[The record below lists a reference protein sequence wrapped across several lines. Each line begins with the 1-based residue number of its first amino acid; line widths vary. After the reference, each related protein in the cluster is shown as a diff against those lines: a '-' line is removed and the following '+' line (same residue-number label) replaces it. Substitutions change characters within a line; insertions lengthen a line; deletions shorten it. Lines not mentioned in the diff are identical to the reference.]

1 MEIELKY
8 RIEDEAVIDAIFQDP
23 YIEMI
28 KDKQTEESI
37 DMYAV
42 YFDTED
48 HRLLS
53 EGIAFRI
60 RREGCGLQATLKW
73 NGSSEDGMH
82 KREELNV
89 TVDDAEK
96 LHSPDIEIF
105 SQSDMGDA
113 LMDIVGSEPLVPLM
127 EVDSVRHQV
136 RIDTGKSISELSV
149 DKGVVRVG
157 ERSADIL
164 EMEIELFSGEEADMI
179 ALGDSLAEK
188 YGLKASNISKF
199 KRGLDLMK

>member
-8 RIEDEAVIDAIFQDP
+8 RMEDESVMEAIFQDP

-42 YFDTED
+42 YFDTAD
-48 HRLLS
+48 RRLLQ

-60 RREGCGLQATLKW
+60 RREGCSLQATLKW

-89 TVDDAEK
+89 TVDDPEK
-96 LHSPDIEIF
+96 LHAPDIEIF
-105 SQSDMGDA
+105 GQSDMGDA
-113 LMDIVGSEPLVPLM
+113 LFDIVGDQPLVPLM

-149 DKGVVRVG
+149 DKGEVRVG
-157 ERSADIL
+157 EKSAPIL
-164 EMEIELFSGEEADMI
+164 ELEIELFSGDEADMMS
-179 ALGDSLAEK
+179 LGDGLAEK

-199 KRGLDLMK
+199 KRGLDLMG

>member
-8 RIEDEAVIDAIFQDP
+8 RIEDEAVIEAIFQDP

-42 YFDTED
+42 YFDTPD
-48 HRLLS
+48 RRLLAA
-53 EGIAFRI
+53 GIAFRI
-60 RREGCGLQATLKW
+60 RREGCSLQATLKW
-73 NGSSEDGMH
+73 NGHEEDGMH

-89 TVDDAEK
+89 AVDDPEK
-96 LHSPDIEIF
+96 LHEPDIDIF
-105 SQSDMGDA
+105 SQSDMGDT
-113 LMDIVGSEPLVPLM
+113 LLDIVGSEPLVPLM

-149 DKGVVRVG
+149 DKGEVRVG
-157 ERSADIL
+157 EKSSEIL
-164 EMEIELFSGEEADMI
+164 ELEIELFSGEEADMI

-188 YGLKASNISKF
+188 FGLQASNISKF

>member
-8 RIEDEAVIDAIFQDP
+8 RMEDESVMEAIFQDP

-28 KDKQTEESI
+28 KDKQTEEAVN
-37 DMYAV
+37 MYAV
-42 YFDTED
+42 YFDTAD
-48 HRLLS
+48 HRLLQ

-60 RREGCGLQATLKW
+60 RREGCSLQATLKW

-89 TVDDAEK
+89 AVDDPEK
-96 LHSPDIEIF
+96 LHEPDIDIF

-113 LMDIVGSEPLVPLM
+113 LMDIVGAEPLVPLM

-149 DKGVVRVG
+149 DKGEVRVG
-157 ERSADIL
+157 ERTAPIL

-179 ALGDSLAEK
+179 ALGESLAEK
-188 YGLKASNISKF
+188 YGLQASNISKF
-199 KRGLDLMK
+199 KRGLDLMG

>member
-8 RIEDEAVIDAIFQDP
+8 SIENEAVMEAVFQDP

-28 KDKQTEESI
+28 KDKQTEENI
-37 DMYAV
+37 NMYAV
-42 YFDTED
+42 YFDTAD
-48 HRLLS
+48 RRLLK

-60 RREGCGLQATLKW
+60 RREGCSLQATLKW
-73 NGSSEDGMH
+73 NGSEEDGMH
-82 KREELNV
+82 KREELNI
-89 TVDDAEK
+89 TVDDPEK
-96 LHSPDIEIF
+96 LHEPDIDIF

-113 LMDIVGSEPLVPLM
+113 LLDIVGAEPLIPLM

-149 DKGVVRVG
+149 DKGEVRVG
-157 ERSADIL
+157 EKTAPIL
-164 EMEIELFSGEEADMI
+164 ELEIELFSGEEDDMI
-179 ALGDSLAEK
+179 ALGDGLAEK

-199 KRGLDLMK
+199 KRGLDLMD

>member
-8 RIEDEAVIDAIFQDP
+8 SIENEAVMEAVFQDP

-28 KDKQTEESI
+28 KDKQTEENI

-42 YFDTED
+42 YFDTAD
-48 HRLLS
+48 HRLLN

-60 RREGCGLQATLKW
+60 RREGCSLQATLKW
-73 NGSSEDGMH
+73 NGSEEDGMH
-82 KREELNV
+82 KREELNIA
-89 TVDDAEK
+89 VDDPEK
-96 LHSPDIEIF
+96 LHEPDIDIF

-113 LMDIVGSEPLVPLM
+113 LLDIVGAEPLIPLM

-149 DKGVVRVG
+149 DKGEVRVG
-157 ERSADIL
+157 EKTAPIL
-164 EMEIELFSGEEADMI
+164 ELEIELFSGEEDDMI
-179 ALGDSLAEK
+179 ALGDGLAEK

-199 KRGLDLMK
+199 KRGLDLMD

>member
-8 RIEDEAVIDAIFQDP
+8 GLEDASVAECIFNDP

-28 KDKQTEESI
+28 KDKQTEESVE
-37 DMYAV
+37 MFAV

-48 HRLLS
+48 RRLLQ

-60 RREGCGLQATLKW
+60 RREGCSLQATLKW
-73 NGSSEDGMH
+73 NGSNENGMH

-89 TVDDAEK
+89 VVDDPEK
-96 LHSPDIEIF
+96 LHEPDIDIF
-105 SQSDMGDA
+105 IQSDMGEV
-113 LMDIVGSEPLVPLM
+113 LLDIVGAKPLVPLM

-136 RIDTGKSISELSV
+136 RINTGKSISELSV
-149 DKGVVRVG
+149 DKGEVRVG
-157 ERSADIL
+157 EKSAPIL
-164 EMEIELFSGEEADMI
+164 ELEIELFSGEEADMI
-179 ALGDSLAEK
+179 ALGESLAEK

-199 KRGLDLMK
+199 KRGLDLID

>member
-8 RIEDEAVIDAIFQDP
+8 RMEDESVMDAVFQDP

-28 KDKQTEESI
+28 KDKQTEETI

-48 HRLLS
+48 RRLLA

-89 TVDDAEK
+89 TVDDPEK
-96 LHSPDIEIF
+96 LHAPDIDIF

-113 LMDIVGSEPLVPLM
+113 LLEIVGEKTLVPLM

-149 DKGVVRVG
+149 DKGEVRVG
-157 ERSADIL
+157 EKSAPIL
-164 EMEIELFSGEEADMI
+164 ELEIELFSGEEADMI
-179 ALGDSLAEK
+179 ALGDGLAEK
-188 YGLKASNISKF
+188 YGLTASNISKF
-199 KRGLDLMK
+199 KRGLDLMG

>member
-8 RIEDEAVIDAIFQDP
+8 KIEEEAAADAIFQDS

-28 KDKQTEESI
+28 KDKQTEETI

-48 HRLLS
+48 HRLLQ

-60 RREGCGLQATLKW
+60 RREGCSLQATLKW
-73 NGSSEDGMH
+73 NGTEEDGMH
-82 KREELNV
+82 KREELNIA
-89 TVDDAEK
+89 VDDPEK
-96 LHSPDIEIF
+96 LANPDIDIF
-105 SQSDMGDA
+105 RESDMGDA
-113 LMDIVGSEPLVPLM
+113 LLDIVGASPLVPLM

-149 DKGVVRVG
+149 DRGEVRVG
-157 ERSADIL
+157 EKRAPIL
-164 EMEIELFSGEEADMI
+164 ELEIELFSGEEADMI
-179 ALGDSLAEK
+179 ALGDGLAEK
-188 YGLKASNISKF
+188 YGLHPSNISKF
-199 KRGLDLMK
+199 KRGLDLMD

>member
-8 RIEDEAVIDAIFQDP
+8 RMKDEAVMDAIFQDP

-48 HRLLS
+48 HRLLA

-60 RREGCGLQATLKW
+60 RREGCSLQATLKW
-73 NGSSEDGMH
+73 NGSTEDGMH
-82 KREELNV
+82 RREELNIA
-89 TVDDAEK
+89 VDDPEK
-96 LHSPDIEIF
+96 LHAPDIDIF
-105 SQSDMGDA
+105 SQSDMADA
-113 LMDIVGSEPLVPLM
+113 LEDIVGAEPLIPLM

-149 DKGVVRVG
+149 DKGEVRVG
-157 ERSADIL
+157 EKCAPIL
-164 EMEIELFSGEEADMI
+164 ELEIELFSGDEADMI
-179 ALGDSLAEK
+179 ALGDGLAEK
-188 YGLKASNISKF
+188 YDLEASNISKF
-199 KRGLDLMK
+199 KRGLDLMG